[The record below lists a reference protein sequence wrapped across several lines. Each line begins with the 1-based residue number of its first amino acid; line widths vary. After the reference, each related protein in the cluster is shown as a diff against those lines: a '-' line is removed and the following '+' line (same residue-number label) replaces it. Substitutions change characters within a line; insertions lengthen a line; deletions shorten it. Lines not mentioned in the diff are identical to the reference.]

1 MEEGDTFVRT
11 KTLSKTNF
19 MKKSILAIALLSF
32 VGSAA
37 FAQGKKLAPAQPAAQ
52 AATQSTDAAPTT
64 TIKFKSE
71 THDFG
76 NLREGDPAEAEFVF
90 TNTGK
95 EPLIIQNVRPSC
107 GCTTPYW
114 SKDPVAPGKTGVIK
128 AAYGT
133 QGRPGTFNKSITVTS
148 TAGSSVI
155 YIKGNVDKAPEDS
168 APQNNSMMK
177 VN

>member
-1 MEEGDTFVRT
+1 
-11 KTLSKTNF
+11 
-19 MKKSILAIALLSF
+19 MKKSILAVAILALASTG
-32 VGSAA
+32 V
-37 FAQGKKLAPAQPAAQ
+37 FAQGKKLEVAPKTMSVAPAATPAP
-52 AATQSTDAAPTT
+52 ATTPET
-64 TIKFKSE
+64 TIKFKTE

-76 NLREGDPAEAEFVF
+76 TLQEGDPAEAEFVF

-95 EPLIIQNVRPSC
+95 KPLIIQNVQPGC

-133 QGRPGTFNKSITVTS
+133 KGRVGAFNKNITVTS
-148 TAGSSVI
+148 TAGTNVI
-155 YIKGNVDKAPEDS
+155 YIKGTVEKAPESS

-177 VN
+177 TN